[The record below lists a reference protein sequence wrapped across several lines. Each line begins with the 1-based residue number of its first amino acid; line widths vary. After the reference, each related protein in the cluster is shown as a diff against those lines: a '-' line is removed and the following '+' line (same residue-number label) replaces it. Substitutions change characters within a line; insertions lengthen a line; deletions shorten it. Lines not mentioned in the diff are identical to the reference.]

1 MDKKFKQIYYS
12 DDGYW
17 RGKSAIRKL
26 SRASGSTKEEAEK
39 WLLKQPLYQIY
50 LPAPKYIP
58 RPNASMSLFA
68 KPNDIHQRDLL
79 SLPHDKFKKK
89 TYKYALN
96 IVDVASRYKRSY
108 QLATKNSKEV
118 AQAFQWIYENTPLTY
133 PKTLIV
139 DNGKEFYRDTTKLME
154 KHDVMIQ
161 RGDPSQHRSQGI
173 VERFN
178 RMLADRL
185 FSNQYHKELEDP
197 LKSNREWV
205 SRLQNVVSALN
216 NEKTRLIGMKP
227 VDAIKETLVKQRI
240 SQPVK
245 EYKEKLLNVGTKVRY
260 LYEPGEL
267 EGYQYKGERRKRS
280 TDPIWSV
287 DVYKIKDRYVQKFQ
301 PTLYYLDE
309 GPKRSFVYE
318 ELQQIQDH

>member
-1 MDKKFKQIYYS
+1 MDEKFKRIYYS
-12 DDGYW
+12 DNGYW
-17 RGKSAIRKL
+17 RGKGPIQKL

-50 LPAPKYIP
+50 LPPPKYIL
-58 RPNASMSLFA
+58 RPYASLSLYA
-68 KPNDIHQRDLL
+68 KPHDIHQADILY
-79 SLPHDKFKKK
+79 LPHDRYEKK

-96 IVDVASRYKRSY
+96 IMDVASRYKGSY
-108 QLATKNSKEV
+108 QLTTKNSKEV
-118 AQAFQWIYENTPLTY
+118 VQAFQWIYLNTPLTY
-133 PKTLIV
+133 PKTLII
-139 DNGKEFYRDTTKLME
+139 DDRKEFYGDTMKLME
-154 KHDVMIQ
+154 KQDVLIQ

-185 FSNQYHKELEDP
+185 FSYQYHKELEDP
-197 LKSNREWV
+197 SESNRERV

-227 VDAIKETLVKQRI
+227 VDAIKQTLVKQGF

-245 EYKEKLLNVGTKVRY
+245 NYEEKLIDVGTKVRY

-267 EGYQYKGERRKRS
+267 EGQQYGGERKKQS

-287 DVYKIKDRYVQKFQ
+287 DLYKIKDRYV
-301 PTLYYLDE
+301 
-309 GPKRSFVYE
+309 
-318 ELQQIQDH
+318 